1 VKLFRTI
8 QLDASDSLVF
18 EKPAEPAEWAVS
30 GAFAFA
36 RDDPSNLRG
45 KVRSAFWYVGLSSE
59 ATGIGDAIWHGGD
72 LGDVARNQLVGLFRV
87 TFRDAVDAVQEIQ
100 DEPEFRLMAMTADA
114 VLRLKPQNLIAGL
127 PIRYVEAVK

>member
-1 VKLFRTI
+1 VKLLRTI
-8 QLDASDSLVF
+8 QLDASHSFVI

-45 KVRSAFWYVGLSSE
+45 KARSAFWYVGLSSE
-59 ATGIGDAIWHGGD
+59 ATGIGDAIRHGGD

-87 TFRDAVDAVQEIQ
+87 TFRDAVQEIRH
-100 DEPEFRLMAMTADA
+100 EPEFRLMDMTADA
-114 VLRLKPQNLIAGL
+114 VLRLKPQNLITGL
-127 PIRYVEAVK
+127 PIR